1 MKLLT
6 AGIVTHRIKSSR
18 ANMMLFD
25 LAGHHEYYSSH
36 CAILGTVSLSPST
49 FLLLVNLLLDLKDIT
64 AQLYYWC
71 GMIGDV
77 CHKCPE
83 KSAVIVI
90 GTHADGIAD
99 RGELESLGVAIER
112 VARDAIK
119 KHTFAGYIALNGTAL
134 HGGEAERFM
143 SVLNV
148 TNGGVNARCPAISLT
163 SHVTLA
169 FLEDKVDQEVIS
181 LSQLMTLLRQ
191 EEPKVLPT
199 EASEIIPH
207 LKTLSDK
214 GFIVFLESAVGDS
227 WIVVHPVALL
237 ERVNGVLF
245 APSFF
250 KEHLPIASNTGVI
263 LLADLRQRFPEP
275 TFNIDMIVQF
285 LKLFEL
291 CIPITLTNVDTNMTV
306 EVSPNTPSNDLG
318 PLLFFPACVK
328 AETPSNVVP
337 QKGLCWQIQTASI
350 NQFFSPRCL
359 HVTTSRLA
367 DRFAL
372 PTVESALIPGMDKY
386 NRSCDVWMRGM
397 RWMNEEGTATVVEM
411 KDGFK
416 CLSCTISTSNN
427 SNPCYLLSVIKVIK
441 ETCEEFCPTVQQV
454 DMITYPP
461 EATSENTPG
470 TVELSLLK
478 KMIQSRKNTLV
489 DTTRTKQVMLDKW
502 MGIEPLLSALI
513 GIDAETGL
521 SLIINTTLQF
531 SVLMYIHYSVVI
543 DFVSLTASFNYLT
556 HIHMQIPM
564 DLLQIW
570 QI

>member
-1 MKLLT
+1 MISFTYYSLVSMFVFSQWLQNYDITRTGPVKLLT
-6 AGIVTHRIKSSR
+6 AGIVPHRIKSSW
-18 ANMMLFD
+18 ANMMLYD

-36 CAILGTVSLSPST
+36 CAILGTLSLSPST

-71 GMIGDV
+71 GMIEDV
-77 CHKCPE
+77 CHKCPLQ
-83 KSAVIVI
+83 SAVLVV

-99 RGELESLGVAIER
+99 RGKLESLGVAIER
-112 VARDAIK
+112 VARDAIN

-134 HGGEAERFM
+134 HGREAKRFM
-143 SVLNV
+143 SVLND

-163 SHVTLA
+163 SHVMLA
-169 FLEDKVDQEVIS
+169 FLNDRVPTDLDAIK

-191 EEPKVLPT
+191 EKLKVLPT

-227 WIVVHPVALL
+227 WIVVRPEALL
-237 ERVNGVLF
+237 EKVNGVLF

-263 LLADLRQRFPEP
+263 PLAVLRQRFSEP
-275 TFNIDMIVQF
+275 TSNVDMIVQF

-306 EVSPNTPSNDLG
+306 EVSPITPSNDLG
-318 PLLFFPACVK
+318 PLLFFPACVM
-328 AETPSNVVP
+328 AEMPPDVVP
-337 QKGLCWQIQTASI
+337 LKGLCWQIQTASI
-350 NQFFSPRCL
+350 NQLFHPRCL

-372 PTVESALIPGMDKY
+372 PTVESALVPGMDKY
-386 NRSCDVWMRGM
+386 NRSCDVWKSGM

-416 CLSCTISTSNN
+416 CFSCTISTSYN
-427 SNPCYLLSVIKVIK
+427 SNPGYLLSVIKVIK
-441 ETCEEFCPTVQQV
+441 ETCAEFCPTVQQV
-454 DMITYPP
+454 DVITYPP
-461 EATSENTPG
+461 EATSDNTPG

-478 KMIQSRKNTLV
+478 KVIRSKKNSLA
-489 DTTRTKQVMLDKW
+489 DTTRTKQVMLDRW

-513 GIDAETGL
+513 GIDAETGAETGL
-521 SLIINTTLQF
+521 SLKQRNMLR
-531 SVLMYIHYSVVI
+531 
-543 DFVSLTASFNYLT
+543 
-556 HIHMQIPM
+556 
-564 DLLQIW
+564 
-570 QI
+570 

>member
-1 MKLLT
+1 MYYIALSASLFCTQWLQSYDITRTGPVKLLT
-6 AGIVTHRIKSSR
+6 AGIVPHRIKSSWT
-18 ANMMLFD
+18 NMMLYD

-36 CAILGTVSLSPST
+36 CAILGTLSLSPSM
-49 FLLLVNLLLDLKDIT
+49 FLLLVNLLLDLNDIT

-83 KSAVIVI
+83 KSAVIVV

-99 RGELESLGVAIER
+99 RGKLESLGVAIER
-112 VARDAIK
+112 VARNAIK

-134 HGGEAERFM
+134 HGREAKRFM
-143 SVLNV
+143 SVLND

-169 FLEDKVDQEVIS
+169 FLNDRVPAHLDAIK

-214 GFIVFLESAVGDS
+214 GFIVFLESVVGDS
-227 WIVVHPVALL
+227 WIVVHPETLL
-237 ERVNGVLF
+237 EKVNGVLF

-263 LLADLRQRFPEP
+263 PLAVLKQRFPEP
-275 TFNIDMIVQF
+275 TSNIDMIVQF

-306 EVSPNTPSNDLG
+306 EVSHNTPSNDLG

-328 AETPSNVVP
+328 AETPTNAVP
-337 QKGLCWQIQTASI
+337 LKGLCWQIQTASI

-367 DRFAL
+367 DHFAL
-372 PTVESALIPGMDKY
+372 PTVESALVPGMDKF
-386 NRSCDVWMRGM
+386 NRSCDVWRSGIS
-397 RWMNEEGTATVVEM
+397 WMNEEGTAIVVEM

-416 CLSCTISTSNN
+416 CLSCTISTTNN
-427 SNPCYLLSVIKVIK
+427 SNPGYLLSVIKVIK
-441 ETCEEFCPTVQQV
+441 ETCTEFCPTVEQV
-454 DMITYPP
+454 DVITYPP

-478 KMIQSRKNTLV
+478 KIIRSKKNTLV

-502 MGIEPLLSALI
+502 VGIEPLLSALI
-513 GIDAETGL
+513 GIDAETAAETGL
-521 SLIINTTLQF
+521 S
-531 SVLMYIHYSVVI
+531 
-543 DFVSLTASFNYLT
+543 
-556 HIHMQIPM
+556 
-564 DLLQIW
+564 
-570 QI
+570 

>member
-1 MKLLT
+1 MTGKSTGPVKLLT
-6 AGIVTHRIKSSR
+6 AGIVPHRIKSSW

-36 CAILGTVSLSPST
+36 CAILGSLSLSPST
-49 FLLLVNLLLDLKDIT
+49 FILLVNLLLDLKDIT

-99 RGELESLGVAIER
+99 RGKLESLGVAIER

-143 SVLNV
+143 SVLND

-169 FLEDKVDQEVIS
+169 FLEDKVHQEVIS

-227 WIVVHPVALL
+227 WIVVRPEALL
-237 ERVNGVLF
+237 EKVNGVLF
-245 APSFF
+245 APLFF

-263 LLADLRQRFPEP
+263 PLAVLKQRFPEP

-291 CIPITLTNVDTNMTV
+291 CVPITLTNVDTNMTV
-306 EVSPNTPSNDLG
+306 EVSCNTPSNDLG

-328 AETPSNVVP
+328 AETPPNVVP
-337 QKGLCWQIQTASI
+337 QKGLCWQIHTASI

-372 PTVESALIPGMDKY
+372 PTVESSLVPGMDKY
-386 NRSCDVWMRGM
+386 NRRCDVWSMGM
-397 RWMNEEGTATVVEM
+397 RWMNKEGITTVVQM
-411 KDGFK
+411 KDDFRF
-416 CLSCTISTSNN
+416 LSCTIDTSDGWD
-427 SNPCYLLSVIKVIK
+427 PEYFLSIIKVIK
-441 ETCEEFCPTVQQV
+441 EGFEEFCPTVQQV
-454 DMITYPP
+454 DMITCPP
-461 EATSENTPG
+461 EATSDHTPA
-470 TVELSLLK
+470 TVELKLLK
-478 KMIQSRKNTLV
+478 EMIQSKKTTLL
-489 DTTRTKQVMLDKW
+489 DTTGTRKVMLDRWIKV
-502 MGIEPLLSALI
+502 EPQLFDLI
-513 GIDAETGL
+513 GLRSRG
-521 SLIINTTLQF
+521 Q
-531 SVLMYIHYSVVI
+531 Y
-543 DFVSLTASFNYLT
+543 
-556 HIHMQIPM
+556 
-564 DLLQIW
+564 
-570 QI
+570 